1 MTMVTLNFFLYLF
14 LCGLAY
20 LFSLTYV
27 GWFGG
32 YLLWAVI
39 ALPPVLTLL
48 SLPAMFSLRISCR
61 VPERVNLGER
71 GELSIKFSNRRLLP
85 VRYCSFTLRIVNLF
99 TGESI
104 SYPMRYGLLDD
115 SESMISLPTS
125 SSGTLLCSL
134 EDEKLSSYLGLL
146 KLRPKR
152 QWQAKCTVMPKPK
165 TPKNMAS
172 LESLPPVSQNYR
184 PKPGG
189 GYSEEHELRQYRPG
203 DNINSIHWKLSSK
216 TDELIVREP
225 MEPIES
231 STAVL
236 LHTTG
241 ELDLS
246 HLYWLSLR
254 LCSWNIEHVIYFGSA
269 SALVSNE
276 TDCRR
281 AMLQLLAL
289 PRAKC
294 PSLSGSFG
302 RVFDLE
308 NGEVHW
314 H

>member
-1 MTMVTLNFFLYLF
+1 MLTLNCLLYLF
-14 LCGLAY
+14 ACALAY

-27 GWFGG
+27 GWYGA

-39 ALPPVLTLL
+39 VLPPVLTLL
-48 SLPAMFSLRISCR
+48 SLPAMASLHISCW
-61 VPERVNLGER
+61 VPETINTGDKAEIK
-71 GELSIKFSNRRLLP
+71 IKFSNRRLLP
-85 VRYCSFTLRIVNLF
+85 IRTCSFTINVVNLF
-99 TGESI
+99 TGESF
-104 SYPMRYGLLDD
+104 SFPMRYGLLD
-115 SESMISLPTS
+115 EGVSMLSLPSS

-134 EDEKLSSYLGLL
+134 YDEQLSSYFGLIR
-146 KLRPKR
+146 LRPKG
-152 QWQAKCTVMPKPK
+152 QWQAKCTVMPKPLA
-165 TPKNMAS
+165 PENMAS
-172 LESLPPVSQNYR
+172 LESLPPVSQNFR

-216 TDELIVREP
+216 TDELIIREP
-225 MEPIES
+225 MEPVES
-231 STAVL
+231 STTVL

-254 LCSWNIEHVIYFGSA
+254 LCSWNIEHVIRFGSA
-269 SALVSNE
+269 YAQVSNE

-281 AMLQLLAL
+281 AMCQLLSL

-294 PSLSGSFG
+294 PTMNGSSG
-302 RVFDLE
+302 RVFDVE
-308 NGEVHW
+308 NGEVRW

>member
-1 MTMVTLNFFLYLF
+1 M
-14 LCGLAY
+14 
-20 LFSLTYV
+20 
-27 GWFGG
+27 
-32 YLLWAVI
+32 
-39 ALPPVLTLL
+39 
-48 SLPAMFSLRISCR
+48 
-61 VPERVNLGER
+61 
-71 GELSIKFSNRRLLP
+71 
-85 VRYCSFTLRIVNLF
+85 RYCSFTLRIVNLF

-134 EDEKLSSYLGLL
+134 EDEELSSYLGLL

-189 GYSEEHELRQYRPG
+189 GYSRGGFELRQYRHG
-203 DNINSIHWKLSSK
+203 ENINSIHWKLSSK

-225 MEPIES
+225 EPMES

-254 LCSWNIEHVIYFGSA
+254 LCSWNIEHVYTLAAPLPWLATRPTAVGPCSSFLPCPGPSAPLSAAALAGS
-269 SALVSNE
+269 STWKTGRCTGIEQIPQPPFHPVSDAHVGDPYRTPYNV
-276 TDCRR
+276 
-281 AMLQLLAL
+281 QLF
-289 PRAKC
+289 P
-294 PSLSGSFG
+294 
-302 RVFDLE
+302 
-308 NGEVHW
+308 
-314 H
+314 

>member
-134 EDEKLSSYLGLL
+134 EDEELSSYLGLL

-294 PSLSGSFG
+294 PSLIGNFG

>member
-1 MTMVTLNFFLYLF
+1 MIMPTFNFFLYLF
-14 LCGLAY
+14 LCALAY

-39 ALPPVLTLL
+39 IVPPLLALL
-48 SLPAMFSLRISCR
+48 SLPAMTSLRISCR
-61 VPERVNLGER
+61 VPERVNFGDKAEIV
-71 GELSIKFSNRRLLP
+71 IKFSNRRLLP
-85 VRYCSFTLRIVNLF
+85 VRYCSFSINIVNLF
-99 TGESI
+99 TGEH
-104 SYPMRYGLLDD
+104 YNFPLRYSLLDD
-115 SESMISLPTS
+115 SESMLTLPTS

-134 EDEKLSSYLGLL
+134 EDEQLSSYLGLL
-146 KLRPKR
+146 RLRPKR
-152 QWQAKCTVMPKPK
+152 QWQAKCTIMPKPK
-165 TPKNMAS
+165 APESMAS
-172 LESLPPVSQNYR
+172 LESLPPVSQNFR

-225 MEPIES
+225 LEPIES
-231 STAVL
+231 STVVL

-241 ELDLS
+241 EIDLS

-254 LCSWNIEHVIYFGSA
+254 LCSWNIEHVIRFGSV
-269 SALVSNE
+269 SAQVSNE

-294 PSLSGSFG
+294 PPISGNYG

-308 NGEVHW
+308 NGEVRW

>member
-1 MTMVTLNFFLYLF
+1 MLTLNFFLYLF
-14 LCGLAY
+14 LCALAY

-27 GWFGG
+27 GWFGA

-39 ALPPVLTLL
+39 ILPPVLTLL
-48 SLPAMFSLRISCR
+48 SLPAIFSLKISCR
-61 VPERVNLGER
+61 VPEQVSLGDSA
-71 GELSIKFSNRRLLP
+71 ELTIKFSNRRLLP
-85 VRYCSFTLRIVNLF
+85 VRRCSFNVKIVNLF
-99 TGESI
+99 TGETNCFNLN
-104 SYPMRYGLLDD
+104 YGLLDD
-115 SESMISLPTS
+115 SESMLSLPTA

-134 EDEKLSSYLGLL
+134 EDERLSSYLGLL
-146 KLRPKR
+146 CLRPKS
-152 QWQAKCTVMPKPK
+152 QWQAKCTVLPRPKAPE
-165 TPKNMAS
+165 NMAS
-172 LESLPPVSQNYR
+172 LESLPPASQIFR

-203 DNINSIHWKLSSK
+203 DNLNSIHWKLSSK

-225 MEPIES
+225 MEPVES
-231 STAVL
+231 STLVL

-241 ELDLS
+241 EIDLS

-254 LCSWNIEHVIYFGSA
+254 LCSWNIEHTIYFGSA
-269 SALVSNE
+269 SAIVSNE

-294 PSLSGSFG
+294 PPFTGACG

-308 NGEVHW
+308 NGEVRW